1 MHEKIKTQK
10 RPKGRTKTKAGI
22 WKPLAV
28 VSQNPQKKN
37 NQKLNGIQKS
47 FVLNMLGERE
57 RVTDVVRALKRE
69 FGVTVIH
76 QDISYHAKQ
85 NAEDIIARRKQFD
98 ADVEEKFPVAN
109 KAKRIEYLQNA
120 IDDIVVLDE
129 SGVNKLWVPVYG
141 GAKPM
146 HLVLKDLVMAV
157 QDILEP
163 RKMALTDPT
172 GKFDSI
178 RESEKI
184 AQETMAMVTEI
195 NENIA
200 LVYG

>member
-1 MHEKIKTQK
+1 
-10 RPKGRTKTKAGI
+10 
-22 WKPLAV
+22 
-28 VSQNPQKKN
+28 
-37 NQKLNGIQKS
+37 
-47 FVLNMLGERE
+47 
-57 RVTDVVRALKRE
+57 
-69 FGVTVIH
+69 
-76 QDISYHAKQ
+76 
-85 NAEDIIARRKQFD
+85 
-98 ADVEEKFPVAN
+98 
-109 KAKRIEYLQNA
+109 
-120 IDDIVVLDE
+120 
-129 SGVNKLWVPVYG
+129 
-141 GAKPM
+141 M

>member
-1 MHEKIKTQK
+1 MKTQK
-10 RPKGRTKTKAGI
+10 RQKGRTKTKAGV
-22 WKPLAV
+22 KKLFTDV
-28 VSQNPQKKN
+28 NQNPPKKTDK
-37 NQKLNGIQKS
+37 KLNGAQKS
-47 FVLNMLGERE
+47 FVLKMLGERA
-57 RVTDVVRALKRE
+57 RVADVVRALKRE
-69 FGVTVIH
+69 FGVTVDHSNIT
-76 QDISYHAKQ
+76 YHAKQ
-85 NAEDIIARRKQFD
+85 NVEEIAERRKQFD
-98 ADVEEKFPVAN
+98 ADVEKNFPVAN
-109 KAKRIEYLQNA
+109 KAKRIEYIQNA
-120 IDDIVVLDE
+120 IDDLVVPDE
-129 SGVNKLWVPVYG
+129 SGDNKLWVPVYG
-141 GAKPM
+141 GAKSM

-178 RESEKI
+178 QESEKI